1 VKDELVRTQYVIM
14 KILKTKKATNHM
26 KSITLKEIAENE
38 RRNKPNTLYKHI
50 RLLVDKG
57 LVGQGAKAERA
68 NAYYLSEKG
77 LELLRNYDGMEE
89 RTDGNEY

>member
-1 VKDELVRTQYVIM
+1 M
-14 KILKTKKATNHM
+14 
-26 KSITLKEIAENE
+26 
-38 RRNKPNTLYKHI
+38 
-50 RLLVDKG
+50 DKG
-57 LVGQGAKAERA
+57 LVGQGAKAGRA

>member
-1 VKDELVRTQYVIM
+1 M
-14 KILKTKKATNHM
+14 
-26 KSITLKEIAENE
+26 
-38 RRNKPNTLYKHI
+38 
-50 RLLVDKG
+50 DKG